1 MEKHTLEAIAA
12 IIAEAEAM
20 RGAYF
25 YQPPGSAGMR
35 RWYEK
40 QHSHALVEWSEGG
53 HSYTASYT
61 VSCSCRNV
69 YANGEYTRDGR
80 KTTLTAVRN
89 SYLRLKAAAGKLQE
103 VSAC

>member
-1 MEKHTLEAIAA
+1 MEKQTLEAIKA

-25 YQPPGSAGMR
+25 FQSPGTAGMR

-53 HSYTASYT
+53 NDYTARFD

-69 YANGEYTRDGR
+69 YAQGEYTRNGK

-89 SYLRLKAAAGKLQE
+89 SYLRMKAAADQLQ
-103 VSAC
+103 S